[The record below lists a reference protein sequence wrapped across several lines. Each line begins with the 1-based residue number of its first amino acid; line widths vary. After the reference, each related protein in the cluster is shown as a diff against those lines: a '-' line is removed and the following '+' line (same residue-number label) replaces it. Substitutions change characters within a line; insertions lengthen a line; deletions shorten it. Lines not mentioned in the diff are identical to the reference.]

1 MNEHDRL
8 QLGKMIHANNVED
21 VTNNIRERNHSS
33 KIQADVD
40 TMIQLKSKHASM
52 EESQLYSLLETQCS
66 FLFTY
71 YTDIFNRLKKDELSL
86 EIMSKFIHILHQI
99 EHNEIDQHEGAF
111 LVGKYLKE
119 IYIDSA
125 LQRGNKLDMQNLN
138 VDELPVVP
146 LNITWGQYR
155 HHTIQ

>member
-1 MNEHDRL
+1 
-8 QLGKMIHANNVED
+8 
-21 VTNNIRERNHSS
+21 
-33 KIQADVD
+33 
-40 TMIQLKSKHASM
+40 MIQLKSKHASM
-52 EESQLYSLLETQCS
+52 EESQLYSLLETKCS

-138 VDELPVVP
+138 VDEPPVVP

>member
-1 MNEHDRL
+1 MNEEDRL
-8 QLGKMIHANNVED
+8 QLGKMIQVNHVED
-21 VTNNIRERNHSS
+21 VTQNIRERKHSS
-33 KIQADVD
+33 KLQADID
-40 TMIQLKSKHASM
+40 TMIALKASHASL
-52 EESQLYSLLETQCS
+52 EESDLYTLLETQCT

-71 YTDIFNRLKKDELSL
+71 YTDIFNRLKKDELNL
-86 EIMSKFIHILHQI
+86 DILSKFIEVLHKI
-99 EHNEIDQHEGAF
+99 EHEEMDQHEGAF

-125 LQRGNKLDMQNLN
+125 LQRGKKLDLQNVN
-138 VDELPVVP
+138 TGEPPVVP

>member
-1 MNEHDRL
+1 MNEQDRL
-8 QLGKMIHANNVED
+8 QLGKMIRANNVED
-21 VTNNIRERNHSS
+21 VTHNIRERKHSP
-33 KIQADVD
+33 KIQADID
-40 TMIQLKSKHASM
+40 TMIHLKSKHASM

-86 EIMSKFIHILHQI
+86 EIMSKFIDILHKI
-99 EHNEIDQHEGAF
+99 EHDEIDQHEGAF

-138 VDELPVVP
+138 VDETQVVP

>member
-1 MNEHDRL
+1 
-8 QLGKMIHANNVED
+8 
-21 VTNNIRERNHSS
+21 
-33 KIQADVD
+33 
-40 TMIQLKSKHASM
+40 M
-52 EESQLYSLLETQCS
+52 EESQLYSLLETKCS

-138 VDELPVVP
+138 VDDPPIVP

>member
-1 MNEHDRL
+1 MNEQDRL
-8 QLGKMIHANNVED
+8 QLGKMIRANDVED
-21 VTNNIRERNHSS
+21 VTANIRERKHSS
-33 KIQADVD
+33 KIKADMD
-40 TMIQLKSKHASM
+40 TMLQLKSKHASM
-52 EESQLYSLLETQCS
+52 EISQLYSLLETQCS
-66 FLFTY
+66 FLFTH

-86 EIMSKFIHILHQI
+86 EIMSKFIDILHKI
-99 EHNEIDQHEGAF
+99 EHDEIDQHEGAF

-125 LQRGNKLDMQNLN
+125 LQRGNNLDKQNLN
-138 VDELPVVP
+138 EKEKQVVP